1 MEQVIV
7 YPVLAYLTVMS
18 LIGFILMGMD
28 KKRAIKG
35 QWRIPERTLIIQAF
49 LGGGL
54 GTLIAMYAFRH
65 KTKHIK
71 FIFLVPLA
79 ALIYLAVIA
88 KVTGI
93 Y

>member
-1 MEQVIV
+1 MEQAIV
-7 YPVLAYLTVMS
+7 YLILAYLVVMS
-18 LIGFILMGMD
+18 LIGFILMGVD
-28 KKRAIKG
+28 KRRAIKG
-35 QWRIPERTLIIQAF
+35 AWRIPERTLILQAF

-65 KTKHIK
+65 KTKHTK
-71 FIFLVPLA
+71 FGFFVPLA